1 MSAVLERVRHRVT
14 VDEFHKM
21 GEAGIFM
28 EDDRVERETF
38 PGGTLAPRALPDCRV
53 VVEELFPRL

>member
-1 MSAVLERVRHRVT
+1 MNALLERVRHRVT

-28 EDDRVERETF
+28 EDDRVELIDGEMVDR
-38 PGGTLAPRALPDCRV
+38 APIGSRHASV
-53 VVEELFPRL
+53 VKRL